1 MARPELTIVIPTYN
15 RPDLL
20 GVCLRSVRQHAP
32 RETEVLVVDD
42 GSPGAQGLA
51 VAREFGLQGLRFDR
65 RRGFCAA
72 ANLGIS
78 AANAPVVEILNDDTE
93 VTPDWAAAAL
103 AVFRDSSV
111 GAVAPLALM
120 FSTSKRAERIDSA
133 GDRFFIGGVAAKRGH
148 DEPARP
154 PYLERC
160 RVFGASASC
169 AFYRREALEAAGLFP
184 ERFGAYFEDVDLA
197 FRLHRAG
204 YQIVFEPAS
213 RVYHRVSSSYRK
225 CDRRVLEQQ
234 SLNEERIFWRNLPS
248 PVLLRAIPRHFVVLA
263 GKLWRRYAEGNLA
276 PFISGRLQ
284 MVAEIPEVMKH
295 RRELQKRYP
304 VLDVA
309 SWHMESRY
317 WGEWSS

>member
-1 MARPELTIVIPTYN
+1 MAC
-15 RPDLL
+15 
-20 GVCLRSVRQHAP
+20 VCVRFASMRRAKQKYSSSTMAH
-32 RETEVLVVDD
+32 RVRR
-42 GSPGAQGLA
+42 GLA
-51 VAREFGLQGLRFDR
+51 VAREFGLQGLRLAR
-65 RRGFCAA
+65 PRGFCAA
-72 ANLGIS
+72 ANLGIRV
-78 AANAPVVEILNDDTE
+78 ARAPVVEILNDDTE

-120 FSTSKRAERIDSA
+120 SLTTEGAERIDSA

-148 DEPARP
+148 AEPARP
-154 PYLERC
+154 GYLERC

-169 AFYRREALEAAGLFP
+169 AFYRREALEVAGLFP

-248 PVLLRAIPRHFVVLA
+248 PILLRAIPRHFAVLA
-263 GKLWRRYAEGNLA
+263 GKLWRRHAEGNVA

-284 MVAEIPEVMKH
+284 IVAEICEVIRH
-295 RRELQKRYP
+295 RRQLQKRFP
-304 VLDVA
+304 VPDVA

-317 WGEWSS
+317 WGERTS